1 MLAAARVPY
10 HQSYIVMMKY
20 YLNLVLFSI
29 CKNQNTEGI
38 ALERGYIADE
48 DTTIYNPGLTLLTG
62 SEKERLVEAIVDS
75 RKVGVSQNQ
84 WNDNNELA
92 FDFLRGSLDPL
103 HTYELSGF
111 LSFVPVYGAILYLAV
126 FVVQQVARN
135 LFPTAYL
142 IGVAAFALPII
153 ALVAAG
159 PQ

>member
-1 MLAAARVPY
+1 MLEY
-10 HQSYIVMMKY
+10 QSSMMKY
-20 YLNLVLFSI
+20 LNLLLFCI
-29 CKNQNTEGI
+29 CKNPEGI

-48 DTTIYNPGLTLLTG
+48 DTTLYNPGLTLLTG

-84 WNDNNELA
+84 WNEKNGLA
-92 FDFLRGSLDPL
+92 YDFLRGSLDPL

-111 LSFVPVYGAILYLAV
+111 LNFVPIYGAILYLGV
-126 FVVQQVARN
+126 FVVQQVARD

>member
-1 MLAAARVPY
+1 
-10 HQSYIVMMKY
+10 MK
-20 YLNLVLFSI
+20 YLNLVLFCI
-29 CKNQNTEGI
+29 CKNPEGI

-75 RKVGVSQNQ
+75 RKVGMSQNQ
-84 WNDNNELA
+84 WNEKNALA

-111 LSFVPVYGAILYLAV
+111 LGLVPIYGAILYMGV
-126 FVVQQVARN
+126 FAVQQFARDQ
-135 LFPTAYL
+135 FPTAYL
-142 IGVAAFALPII
+142 IGVAAFALPIV